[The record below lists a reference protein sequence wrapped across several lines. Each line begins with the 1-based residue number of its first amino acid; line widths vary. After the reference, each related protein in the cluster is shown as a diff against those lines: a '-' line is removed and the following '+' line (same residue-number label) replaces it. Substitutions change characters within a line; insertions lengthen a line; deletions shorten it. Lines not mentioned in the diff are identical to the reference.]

1 MFFRLRLEG
10 LETRENPSGPGTL
23 DPLEVPTTPTTPP
36 AETTPPPPQDP
47 APTDP
52 NHPIQ

>member
-1 MFFRLRLEG
+1 MLFRPRLEG

-23 DPLEVPTTPTTPP
+23 DPLEAPP
-36 AETTPPPPQDP
+36 TPPPADPTPAQPPAP

-52 NHPIQ
+52 NHPVQ